1 MPLLLIYGGRMK
13 NERKFEY
20 QARKI
25 RQLEEDLKQA
35 KSSATALEC
44 ENKSIQR
51 KYEAALEAMERM
63 KSEHQTYADRSVE
76 IIAEAA
82 DAKRQYEALIAECVK
97 AKAEYTKQITKLI
110 GDLKVADRHSN
121 KQ

>member
-1 MPLLLIYGGRMK
+1 MK

-51 KYEAALEAMERM
+51 KYEAALEAMSFFCSPINSPIRNPVL
-63 KSEHQTYADRSVE
+63 SARINASPY
-76 IIAEAA
+76 
-82 DAKRQYEALIAECVK
+82 
-97 AKAEYTKQITKLI
+97 
-110 GDLKVADRHSN
+110 G
-121 KQ
+121 

>member
-35 KSSATALEC
+35 KSSATAPV
-44 ENKSIQR
+44 KSAR
-51 KYEAALEAMERM
+51 KIVRFY
-63 KSEHQTYADRSVE
+63 
-76 IIAEAA
+76 
-82 DAKRQYEALIAECVK
+82 
-97 AKAEYTKQITKLI
+97 
-110 GDLKVADRHSN
+110 
-121 KQ
+121 

>member
-1 MPLLLIYGGRMK
+1 MK

-35 KSSATALEC
+35 KSSATALES

-51 KYEAALEAMERM
+51 KYEAVLEAMERM
-63 KSEHQTYADRSVE
+63 KTEHQSYVDSNVE

-82 DAKRQYEALIAECVK
+82 DTKKQYEALIAECVK

-110 GDLKVADRHSN
+110 GDLRKTSRYSN

>member
-1 MPLLLIYGGRMK
+1 MK

-25 RQLEEDLKQA
+25 RQLEEDLKQE

-63 KSEHQTYADRSVE
+63 KSEHQTYADRNVE

-82 DAKRQYEALIAECVK
+82 DAKRQYEALITECIK

-110 GDLKVADRHSN
+110 GDLKKTDRHSN

>member
-1 MPLLLIYGGRMK
+1 MK

-25 RQLEEDLKQA
+25 RQLEEDLKRA
-35 KSSATALEC
+35 KSSVAVLES

-51 KYEAALEAMERM
+51 KYEAVLEAMERM
-63 KSEHQTYADRSVE
+63 KTEHQSYVDSNVE
-76 IIAEAA
+76 IIAKAA
-82 DAKRQYEALIAECVK
+82 DTKKQYEALIAECVK
-97 AKAEYTKQITKLI
+97 AKAEYAKQITKLI
-110 GDLKVADRHSN
+110 GDLRKTSRHSN

>member
-1 MPLLLIYGGRMK
+1 MK

-35 KSSATALEC
+35 KSSATALES

-63 KSEHQTYADRSVE
+63 KNEHQSYADRTVE

-110 GDLKVADRHSN
+110 GDLKVADRYSN

>member
-1 MPLLLIYGGRMK
+1 MK

-35 KSSATALEC
+35 KSSATALES

-51 KYEAALEAMERM
+51 KYEAVLEAMERM
-63 KSEHQTYADRSVE
+63 KTEHQSYVDSNVE

-82 DAKRQYEALIAECVK
+82 DTKKQYETLIAECVK

-110 GDLKVADRHSN
+110 GDLRKTNRHSN

>member
-35 KSSATALEC
+35 KSSATAMES

-63 KSEHQTYADRSVE
+63 KSEHQSYVDRNVE

-82 DAKRQYEALIAECVK
+82 DAKRQYEVLIAECIK

-110 GDLKVADRHSN
+110 GDLKKADRHSN